1 MVIKVCI
8 ASRPDPKTGEQQY
21 HIIVGELEAPLSIL
35 PLTVKKNFYGL
46 FWDYNNSYRK
56 FCKHFFITA
65 LRAPQNLEMLLQK
78 KVKNRLLQTLKFLN
92 QFHGTVL
99 RKVLGSL
106 QNNNGANII
115 SPPAQR
121 DDPYGESIETNMWYL
136 ARLQLISLNWHLC
149 ESILEAK
156 NTEYIHA
163 EEMTSETQM
172 NNKDMETWSAD
183 PKNDESNDTSTKE
196 TDDDFDDYM

>member
-1 MVIKVCI
+1 MHL
-8 ASRPDPKTGEQQY
+8 QQ
-21 HIIVGELEAPLSIL
+21 
-35 PLTVKKNFYGL
+35 TVK
-46 FWDYNNSYRK
+46 
-56 FCKHFFITA
+56 H
-65 LRAPQNLEMLLQK
+65 
-78 KVKNRLLQTLKFLN
+78 RLLQSLKLLN

-99 RKVLGSL
+99 REVFGSL

-121 DDPYGESIETNMWYL
+121 DDLYGESIETNMWYL
-136 ARLQLISLNWHLC
+136 ARLQLISLNWRLC

-196 TDDDFDDYM
+196 TDYVLDDCM